1 MAEYI
6 TPPNHFGFKAKKV
19 WGESIKGELLD
30 CAIAHIEPL
39 GGGPKPMH
47 QHPDHSH
54 LFIVTEGVATIYQ
67 DGQKV
72 MVKQE
77 EAIYVDGS
85 TLHSIWNEGDSR
97 LTMLGITIGHQ

>member
-30 CAIAHIEPL
+30 CAIAHIE
-39 GGGPKPMH
+39 

-67 DGQKV
+67 DGQKIT
-72 MVKQE
+72 VKQE

>member
-30 CAIAHIEPL
+30 CAIAHIKPL

-72 MVKQE
+72 TVK
-77 EAIYVDGS
+77 AGGGHLCGWKH
-85 TLHSIWNEGDSR
+85 TTPIWNEGDSC